1 MTEQRRAIHFDAK
14 CSAMKTPFLSAVVL
28 AILALAASAC
38 GGEQSEGEQRFK
50 AAESLLQQGRLAE
63 AILAYRTA
71 ISLEPEEAKFRFG
84 RAEAYIKLDRYTLA
98 IDDYTEVIR
107 LDPNFDLIYL
117 RRGTAYLVLSDTER
131 AISDFD
137 EAIRLAPDKAAG
149 AYAGRARV
157 LTLRGRHTEA
167 QEAVERAVELG
178 LDRRLLEEEIEDIK
192 SKR

>member
-1 MTEQRRAIHFDAK
+1 M
-14 CSAMKTPFLSAVVL
+14 
-28 AILALAASAC
+28 
-38 GGEQSEGEQRFK
+38 
-50 AAESLLQQGRLAE
+50 AE

-84 RAEAYIKLDRYTLA
+84 RAEAYIRLDRYTLA

-131 AISDFD
+131 SISDFD

-178 LDRRLLEEEIEDIK
+178 LDAGSSKRK
-192 SKR
+192 SKTSRASGDSWYNLCGIRYIDFWR